1 MPVNIS
7 EESAME
13 EVLETT
19 EVLVRTMAQRDLP
32 EIVRIDCL
40 AFGHPRPR
48 YFEVMLYRSV
58 QVTGLQISLVAEL
71 EGRIVGYMMASLY
84 YGEYGIAEPTAS
96 IDAIGVEPAVRR
108 KHVAHALME
117 QFRSNVAAVGVT
129 KVRTEVEWDDF
140 DLLGF
145 FAKEGFAP
153 AKRLCLE
160 APIDP
165 TKQ

>member
-1 MPVNIS
+1 
-7 EESAME
+7 ME
-13 EVLETT
+13 EVLERTD
-19 EVLVRTMAQRDLP
+19 VLVRTMNQHDLP

-40 AFGHPRPR
+40 AGGRPRPR

-71 EGRIVGYMMASLY
+71 EGHLVGYLIASLY
-84 YGEYGIAEPTAS
+84 YGEYGLAEPSAS
-96 IDAIGVEPAVRR
+96 IDAISVEPAARR
-108 KHVAHALME
+108 KHVAHALMQ

-129 KVRTEVEWDDF
+129 KIRTEIEWDDF

-145 FAKEGFAP
+145 FAKEDFAP

-160 APIDP
+160 TEVDP
-165 TKQ
+165 TKT

>member
-1 MPVNIS
+1 
-7 EESAME
+7 ME
-13 EVLETT
+13 DAVLERTDI
-19 EVLVRTMAQRDLP
+19 LVRTMTQHDLP

-58 QVTGLQISLVAEL
+58 QVTGLQISLVAEKD
-71 EGRIVGYMMASLY
+71 GRIVGYMMASLY

-96 IDAIGVEPAVRR
+96 VDAIGVEPAMQGKGVG
-108 KHVAHALME
+108 HALMQ

-145 FAKEGFAP
+145 FAKESFAP

-160 APIDP
+160 VAIDP
-165 TKQ
+165 TKP

>member
-1 MPVNIS
+1 
-7 EESAME
+7 ME
-13 EVLETT
+13 EVLEKTD
-19 EVLVRTMAQRDLP
+19 VLVRTMKQHDLP

-40 AFGHPRPR
+40 AGGTPRPR

-71 EGRIVGYMMASLY
+71 EGQLVGYLIASLY
-84 YGEYGIAEPTAS
+84 YGEYGLAEPTAS
-96 IDAIGVEPAVRR
+96 IDAISVEPNARHR
-108 KHVAHALME
+108 GVAHALMQ

-129 KVRTEVEWDDF
+129 KIRSEIEWDDF

-160 APIDP
+160 TTVDP
-165 TKQ
+165 TKT

>member
-1 MPVNIS
+1 
-7 EESAME
+7 ME
-13 EVLETT
+13 EVLEKTD
-19 EVLVRTMAQRDLP
+19 VLVRTMTQKDLP

-40 AFGHPRPR
+40 AFGRPRPR

-71 EGRIVGYMMASLY
+71 EGRIVGYLMASLY

-96 IDAIGVEPAVRR
+96 IDAIGVEPELRGKGVG
-108 KHVAHALME
+108 HALMN

-129 KVRTEVEWDDF
+129 KVRTEVEWNDF

-145 FAKEGFAP
+145 FARDGFAP
-153 AKRLCLE
+153 ARRLCLE
-160 APIDP
+160 SAIDP
-165 TKQ
+165 TKT

>member
-1 MPVNIS
+1 
-7 EESAME
+7 ME
-13 EVLETT
+13 DAVLEKTDI
-19 EVLVRTMAQRDLP
+19 LVRTMTRHDLP

-48 YFEVMLYRSV
+48 FFEVMLYRSV
-58 QVTGLQISLVAEL
+58 QVTGLQISLVAEM
-71 EGRIVGYMMASLY
+71 EGRIVGYFMASLY

-96 IDAIGVEPAVRR
+96 IDAIGVEPDAQGKGVG
-108 KHVAHALME
+108 HAMVQ
-117 QFRSNVAAVGVT
+117 QFRSNVGAVGVT
-129 KVRTEVEWDDF
+129 RVRTEVDWDDF

-160 APIDP
+160 SAIDP
-165 TKQ
+165 TRP

>member
-1 MPVNIS
+1 
-7 EESAME
+7 ME
-13 EVLETT
+13 EVLEKTDI
-19 EVLVRTMAQRDLP
+19 LVRTMIQHDLS

-40 AFGHPRPR
+40 AGGRPRPR

-71 EGRIVGYMMASLY
+71 EGEIVGYLIASLY
-84 YGEYGIAEPTAS
+84 YGEYGLAEPSAS
-96 IDAIGVEPAVRR
+96 IDAISVEPNARHR
-108 KHVAHALME
+108 GVAHALMQ

-129 KVRTEVEWDDF
+129 KIRTEIEWDDF
-140 DLLGF
+140 DLLGY

-160 APIDP
+160 TTVDP
-165 TKQ
+165 TKT